1 MIHNEDVTDEPV
13 RRRPRRRRGP
23 PPAERRRPSATATPS
38 STAERRPPIT
48 CSPCCC
54 CCCCCCCYYCCYK
67 KKKQKNADPV
77 TILDFR
83 RSSISFVFSFSSF
96 SFRLRGSTDTPLAVT
111 PQLRPLNRPPPDCNS
126 IRTSN
131 NATRAIRKRKR
142 SRIKS
147 R

>member
-54 CCCCCCCYYCCYK
+54 CCCCCYYCCYK
-67 KKKQKNADPV
+67 KRNKRTPIQSR
-77 TILDFR
+77 F
-83 RSSISFVFSFSSF
+83 SISAGRRFRLFFLFRPFLFVFAVLRTRHWLLPPSSAP
-96 SFRLRGSTDTPLAVT
+96 STAPPQTVT
-111 PQLRPLNRPPPDCNS
+111 RYARPITQPGQ
-126 IRTSN
+126 
-131 NATRAIRKRKR
+131 
-142 SRIKS
+142 
-147 R
+147 